1 MHTITNCDNKSTEL
15 NDDTALLQLV
25 AIITMFIDHI
35 GIVFFPSQIWLRVV
49 GRMAFPLFCYNIVR
63 GLDYTKNPLRYALR
77 LLVFALISQY
87 PYMLALSHEVF
98 ELNVI
103 FTLLLGML
111 SIWGI
116 KIRKRYSHI
125 LVPIICLTISAL
137 LTMDYGFRGVLL
149 IIFMYLCRKNAGAFA
164 AMFISF
170 CLYWG
175 ANSYS
180 VVNFQNLTLPP
191 ALSKLLY
198 VIQPC
203 FKIQSMAMLSLPL
216 ILINTDSKIKRNKV
230 LRYIAYPAHLVL
242 LYVLKG
248 M

>member
-1 MHTITNCDNKSTEL
+1 MQTTANSNSKRSQL

-25 AIITMFIDHI
+25 AIITMLVDHT
-35 GIVFFPSQIWLRVV
+35 GIVFFPGQIWLRVV
-49 GRMAFPLFCYNIVR
+49 GRIAFPLFCYNIVR
-63 GLDYTKNPLRYALR
+63 GVDYTKNPLRYALR
-77 LLVFALISQY
+77 LLLFAIISQY
-87 PYMLALSHEVF
+87 PYMLALSHEIY
-98 ELNVI
+98 ELNVV

-116 KIRKRYSHI
+116 KERKHYSHI
-125 LVPIICLTISAL
+125 LVPLICLTLSTL

-149 IIFMYLCRKNAGAFA
+149 IIFMYLCKENAGAFA

-175 ANSYS
+175 ANSYT
-180 VVNFQNLTLPP
+180 VVNFQNISLSP
-191 ALSKLLY
+191 ALARLLL

-203 FKIQSMAMLSLPL
+203 FKLQTMAMLSLPL
-216 ILINTDSKIKRNKV
+216 MLISTNSKIKRNKF
-230 LRYIAYPAHLVL
+230 LGYIAYPAHLML
-242 LYVLKG
+242 IYLLKG

>member
-49 GRMAFPLFCYNIVR
+49 GRMAFPLFCYNIVQ

-116 KIRKRYSHI
+116 KIRKHYSHI
-125 LVPIICLTISAL
+125 LMPIICLIISAL

-149 IIFMYLCRKNAGAFA
+149 IIFMYLCRKRRRICGYVY
-164 AMFISF
+164 ILLS
-170 CLYWG
+170 LLG

-230 LRYIAYPAHLVL
+230 LGYIAYPAHLVL
-242 LYVLKG
+242 LYVLKS